1 MLSKRAIVVGS
12 YVQDHVWR
20 TADLPAPGESR
31 IGTFSSGPGGKGFNQ
46 AVALA
51 RQLDA
56 TSDAHFFGALGVDS
70 LAVLAKAA
78 ASEFGLHCTWIE
90 KSAAT
95 AAAAVIV
102 DASGA
107 NLICVALGANAQLG
121 ADEISQL
128 LAMSLQDKLL
138 AGVLLVQLEIALP
151 ATKAA
156 LVFANAHAV
165 RSILNPAP
173 INPDVSAE
181 LLALADIL
189 TPNETEFIFLLAHL
203 HRYPFSASDFDD
215 DQALHRAA
223 RVLSQ
228 GTVVITLGEAG
239 AFVSHGNN
247 LMGDH
252 TAHYRSASHS
262 VSVVDTTGAGDA
274 FSGGLA
280 AASLRFSDA
289 PFAAWVAHAMK
300 VAALSV
306 EANGAANSMPSFTD
320 VVKRF
325 GSAPC

>member
-1 MLSKRAIVVGS
+1 MRSKRAIVVGS

-20 TADLPAPGESR
+20 TANLPAPGESR

-56 TSDAHFFGALGVDS
+56 PEDVHFIGALGADA
-70 LAVLAKAA
+70 LAPMAKAA
-78 ASEFGLHCTWIE
+78 ASEFGLQCTWIE
-90 KSAAT
+90 KSAST
-95 AAAAVIV
+95 AAASVIV

-107 NLICVALGANAQLG
+107 NLICVALGANAQLN
-121 ADEISQL
+121 ASEI
-128 LAMSLQDKLL
+128 AKLL
-138 AGVLLVQLEIALP
+138 AINTSPDSLPSVLVVQLEIALP
-151 ATKAA
+151 ATTAA
-156 LVFANAHAV
+156 LAFAKAHAV

-173 INPDVSAE
+173 INADVSAE

-203 HRYPFSASDFDD
+203 HRYTVSAADFDD
-215 DQALHRAA
+215 DQALHHAA
-223 RVLSQ
+223 RVLSE
-228 GTVVITLGEAG
+228 GTVVITLGAAG

-252 TAHYRSASHS
+252 TAHYRSSSHR

-274 FSGGLA
+274 FSGALA
-280 AASLRFSDA
+280 AASLRFSEA
-289 PFAAWVAHAMK
+289 PFAIWVAHAMK

-306 EANGAANSMPSFTD
+306 EATGAANSMPSFID
-320 VVKRF
+320 VVTRF
-325 GSAPC
+325 GSELC